1 MVPNFYNFFSKCSLL
16 FSEFCSTFLNPS
28 VDVPYVPSYETFF
41 KPALC
46 IVKHKQHYFVELV
59 PVSNQ
64 ICVKRMHKLTH
75 GRRKVI
81 FDKQFRFLPV
91 SLSSYSLRKG
101 YVNSPLNW

>member
-1 MVPNFYNFFSKCSLL
+1 MDRYRKEVLQV
-16 FSEFCSTFLNPS
+16 STQKHGINVQYLY
-28 VDVPYVPSYETFF
+28 DTYLPSYETFF

-46 IVKHKQHYFVELV
+46 IVKHRQNYFVELV

-64 ICVKRMHKLTH
+64 ICVQRMHKLTH